1 LGSWRLSHLPE
12 GVGLVQWAR
21 WLGPRGVRGGVGW
34 MGSVDIMGGWMGGL
48 RLIVRVSAIEWLECG
63 ANIGFY

>member
-1 LGSWRLSHLPE
+1 M
-12 GVGLVQWAR
+12 QWAR

-34 MGSVDIMGGWMGGL
+34 MGSVDIMGGGMGGL
-48 RLIVRVSAIEWLECG
+48 RLIVRVSAIEWLESG